1 MKYDVCIFDTAAGLF
16 GVTADVLG
24 VSSGVMVPQQ
34 SEPLGVRSVPK
45 MLEALT
51 RMRAVNPS
59 LQILGVVLTMVKKE
73 LSESLE
79 SAQALR
85 GLLPE
90 EMVMQTEIPRN
101 DLYVQASARGLPVGV
116 MAEGAET
123 LAIFEQL
130 RLELEQRIK
139 PPIPT

>member
-24 VSSGVMVPQQ
+24 VSNGVMVPQQ

-59 LQILGVVLTMVKKE
+59 LQVLGVVLTMVKKE
-73 LSESLE
+73 LPESLE

-116 MAEGAET
+116 MAEGAKT
-123 LAIFEQL
+123 LTIFEQL
-130 RLELEQRIK
+130 RLELEQRIN
-139 PPIPT
+139 PPIPS